1 MRFLYMMMRV
11 REKSMIIIEYRNFD
25 ASTGVLFLY
34 NIYLFFFFF
43 FYIYV
48 ANIEKE
54 QPRTRM
60 RHFASETI
68 RLIKL
73 KLRDNGRVLL
83 QYI

>member
-1 MRFLYMMMRV
+1 MMRV
-11 REKSMIIIEYRNFD
+11 REKSMIITEHRNFD

-34 NIYLFFFFF
+34 NIYLNFFFFF
-43 FYIYV
+43 LYIYV